1 MRESTE
7 IRREALHD
15 TIQAR
20 IERFII
26 ESGSRPGDP
35 LPPQQELAR
44 ALGISIPSLREAMKS
59 LEALGM
65 IDVRHGAGTYVGSFS
80 LDAMVD
86 GLAFR
91 VRLDAGDNA
100 RILSELLE
108 VRMILEQSYVR
119 RVIDKSDDDHIAAL
133 YSIIEEMEALA
144 AEDRDFP
151 AEDWRFHELLYRPI
165 NNALLTK
172 LVRAFWD
179 VVEVVKADLIVAPIS
194 TSRTALEHRQIVDAI
209 AARDADAAALA
220 MGSHF
225 HGVRHRLEQ
234 SSQGGALLG
243 NRSAT
248 TDNPTGN
255 RIPGG
260 SLVNRLEKKH

>member
-15 TIQAR
+15 TIQRR

-26 ESGSRPGDP
+26 ESGLRPGDP
-35 LPPQQELAR
+35 LPPQQDLAR
-44 ALGISIPSLREAMKS
+44 ALGISVPSLREAMKS

-65 IDVRHGAGTYVGSFS
+65 IEVRHGAGTYVGSFS

-119 RVIDKSDDDHIAAL
+119 RLIELTDADHIAAL
-133 YSIIEEMEALA
+133 YAVVGEMEAMA
-144 AEDRDFP
+144 ARNLDFP

-165 NNALLTK
+165 NNTLLIK

-194 TSRTALEHRQIVDAI
+194 TTQTAAEHRQIVDAI
-209 AARDADAAALA
+209 AAHDPDAASTA

-243 NRSAT
+243 NNARSVSNT
-248 TDNPTGN
+248 NGD
-255 RIPGG
+255 
-260 SLVNRLEKKH
+260 

>member
-7 IRREALHD
+7 IRREALHE
-15 TIQAR
+15 TIQHR

-26 ESGSRPGDP
+26 ESGLRPGDP
-35 LPPQQELAR
+35 LPPQQDLAR
-44 ALGISIPSLREAMKS
+44 ALGISVPSLREAMKS

-65 IDVRHGAGTYVGSFS
+65 IEVRHGAGTYVGSFS

-100 RILSELLE
+100 HILSELLE

-119 RVIDKSDDDHIAAL
+119 RVVELTDADHIAAL
-133 YSIIEEMEALA
+133 YAVVGEMEAMA
-144 AEDRDFP
+144 AKNLDFP
-151 AEDWRFHELLYRPI
+151 AEDWRFHEVLYRPVD
-165 NNALLTK
+165 NALLIK

-179 VVEVVKADLIVAPIS
+179 VVEVVKADLIVAPVS
-194 TSRTALEHRQIVDAI
+194 TTQTAAEHRQIVDAI
-209 AARDADAAALA
+209 AARDADAASAA
-220 MGSHF
+220 MGAHF

-234 SSQGGALLG
+234 SSYGGKLLG
-243 NRSAT
+243 NRAVS
-248 TDNPTGN
+248 
-255 RIPGG
+255 
-260 SLVNRLEKKH
+260 

>member
-1 MRESTE
+1 VRDSSE

-26 ESGSRPGDP
+26 ESGARPGDP
-35 LPPQQELAR
+35 LPPQQEMAR
-44 ALGISIPSLREAMKS
+44 ALGISVPSLREAMKS

-108 VRMILEQSYVR
+108 VRMILEQAYVR
-119 RVIDKSDDDHIAAL
+119 RVVDHTDDEHIAAL
-133 YSIIEEMEALA
+133 YAIVAEMDALA
-144 AEDRDFP
+144 AADCDFP
-151 AEDWRFHELLYRPI
+151 AEDWHFHEVLYRPI

-179 VVEVVKADLIVAPIS
+179 VVEVVKADLLVAPIS
-194 TSRTALEHRQIVDAI
+194 TARTAFEHRKIVDAI
-209 AARDADAAALA
+209 AASDPDGAAQA
-220 MGSHF
+220 MGDHF
-225 HGVRHRLEQ
+225 HGVRLRLEQ
-234 SSQGGALLG
+234 SSDGGALLG
-243 NRSAT
+243 TAIT
-248 TDNPTGN
+248 NPTDK
-255 RIPGG
+255 RRPGG
-260 SLVNRLEKKH
+260 VSGIRRDEGI